1 MELMVVERS
10 EEVVFEKGFVP
21 FFGFFFMGAEIEF
34 TKLRNLKKLEEKIY
48 IVIDPMGRVMFNSN
62 EISSS
67 N

>member
-21 FFGFFFMGAEIEF
+21 VFGFFFMGAEIEF
-34 TKLRNLKKLEEKIY
+34 TKLRSLKKFEEKIY
-48 IVIDPMGRVMFNSN
+48 IVIDPMGRVMFNGK

>member
-1 MELMVVERS
+1 MELMIVEKS

-21 FFGFFFMGAEIEF
+21 AFWFFFMGAEIEF
-34 TKLRNLKKLEEKIY
+34 TKLRSLKKFEEKIH
-48 IVIDPMGRVMFNSN
+48 IVIDPMGRVMFNSK